1 MDQKASFVCNS
12 FTSPGGKTEE
22 RGKQNLTISADEK
35 TVDEKLS
42 IKICRYKFV
51 DEKLSAKKPFF
62 FNLLHLS
69 IKSVLKNLA

>member
-1 MDQKASFVCNS
+1 MDQKANFVCKS

-22 RGKQNLTISADEK
+22 RGKQNLTISVDEK

-42 IKICRYKFV
+42 V
-51 DEKLSAKKPFF
+51 KKSFS
-62 FNLLHLS
+62 NLLLVS